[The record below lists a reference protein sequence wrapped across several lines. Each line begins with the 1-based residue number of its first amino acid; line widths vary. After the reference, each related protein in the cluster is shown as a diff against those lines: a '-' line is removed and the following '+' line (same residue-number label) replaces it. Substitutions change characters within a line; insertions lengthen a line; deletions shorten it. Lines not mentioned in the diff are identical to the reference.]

1 MDGWVVNASPIIC
14 LAKAGYTDLLLKLPG
29 KIIVPNAVAEEIL
42 AGPINDPA
50 RQLLVTGKLPVVEIQ
65 ALPEILAWDLGKGE
79 TAVLSYALAN
89 PGWIA
94 VIDDLAARKCARSF
108 TILIKGTL
116 AIVIQAKKC
125 GLIVSASDAMRSL
138 QAAGLRLDNEVIRIA
153 LKQTVNEEW

>member
-14 LAKAGYTDLLLKLPG
+14 LAKAGHTDLLLKLPG
-29 KIIVPNAVAEEIL
+29 EIIVPKAVAEEIL
-42 AGPINDPA
+42 AGPISDPA

-79 TAVLSYALAN
+79 TAVLSYTLAN

-108 TILIKGTL
+108 TIPIKGTL
-116 AIVIQAKKC
+116 AIVIQAKKR

>member
-29 KIIVPNAVAEEIL
+29 EIIVPKAVAEEIL
-42 AGPINDPA
+42 AGSISDPA

-79 TAVLSYALAN
+79 AAVLSYTLAN

-108 TILIKGTL
+108 TIPIKGTL
-116 AIVIQAKKC
+116 AIVIQAKKR
-125 GLIVSASDAMRSL
+125 GLIESASDAMRSL
-138 QAAGLRLDNEVIRIA
+138 LAAGLRLDNEVIRIA